1 MPMKPVSSCFLDM
14 FNYFHGYS
22 NRQEDL
28 HTYTVPS
35 RPMNPL
41 TPLNNVIIRAMLK
54 QVVIQ
59 LIKDGIFRFI
69 SYAFASGPKPE
80 EGVSGCIL
88 TGKSDRNLTIKGSM
102 VRWVRY
108 HR

>member
-41 TPLNNVIIRAMLK
+41 TPPNNVITRAMLK

-59 LIKDGIFRFI
+59 FMKDGIFRFI
-69 SYAFASGPKPE
+69 SCVFARGTKPLPHLLHRHKRLRYQSAGLCQQECNCTRE
-80 EGVSGCIL
+80 E
-88 TGKSDRNLTIKGSM
+88 
-102 VRWVRY
+102 
-108 HR
+108 